1 MHGRMDQFWCNAI
14 HFELHRL
21 NVLLPN
27 CIIHNKIIF
36 KKIGLFNNVMTKKNI
51 ENLCIIS
58 NENTKLWTFANGK
71 KKNFKSP

>member
-1 MHGRMDQFWCNAI
+1 MHGKMDQFWCNAI

-27 CIIHNKIIF
+27 VLYIIKTF
-36 KKIGLFNNVMTKKNI
+36 LKKIGLSNNVMTEKNI

-71 KKNFKSP
+71 NIFFRSP